1 MRKGPPAR
9 TAGIGGSSEG
19 YESIIDNIIFVDETG
34 KMEKITEIP
43 VYVLADFEDIVIG
56 RNKEC
61 DIVLDDINAS
71 RIHGVIYVKKNWWK
85 ENWYIKDNKSTYGTI
100 IIRNGRNISVR
111 EKEERLQSKDKIIMG
126 TTLLRFEIPV

>member
-1 MRKGPPAR
+1 MLVFRFRTEFAGTEKVNRPRLKVCINTQKDTVIAFALLDSGADRTIIPESLARVLSLRKGPPAR

-56 RNKEC
+56 RNKIF
-61 DIVLDDINAS
+61 DVFRIVFEQFN
-71 RIHGVIYVKKNWWK
+71 
-85 ENWYIKDNKSTYGTI
+85 
-100 IIRNGRNISVR
+100 
-111 EKEERLQSKDKIIMG
+111 DKII
-126 TTLLRFEIPV
+126 LERK

>member
-1 MRKGPPAR
+1 MATATAPLLILESGSWFRDKSSR
-9 TAGIGGSSEG
+9 TDDERHAKSSE
-19 YESIIDNIIFVDETG
+19 
-34 KMEKITEIP
+34 KEKLRKINQNTIEILKEP
-43 VYVLADFEDIVIG
+43 IVIG

-111 EKEERLQSKDKIIMG
+111 EKEERLQSKD
-126 TTLLRFEIPV
+126 